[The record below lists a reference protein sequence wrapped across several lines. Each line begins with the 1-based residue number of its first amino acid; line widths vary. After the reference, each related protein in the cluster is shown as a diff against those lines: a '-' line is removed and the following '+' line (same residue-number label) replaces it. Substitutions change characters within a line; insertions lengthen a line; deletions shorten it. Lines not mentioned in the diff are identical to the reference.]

1 MALGGIAMHFMHPR
15 RARSARS
22 LIVNLALGLLA
33 VVLGCQSPPGPNAAG
48 ERALLQIQQGPT
60 AEKNEFGLHRVDLPE
75 GRGILFVKGPRPHL
89 EQFDGLSLDPV
100 ELEPADGA
108 LPWKSST
115 TNRLRK
121 SFARSLKKSLKQ
133 QKTWSMSDEP
143 GPGVLRMRVFARD
156 LSVRAGLPHVSASR
170 NSSEAAQNRTTLV
183 MELYDSST
191 NEILV
196 QFIQRRHLPARVHAG
211 SEVEIDRLRVYYS
224 GFASSMGDSLAELA
238 QAVEDVRE
246 NDAYMLAH

>member
-1 MALGGIAMHFMHPR
+1 M
-15 RARSARS
+15 
-22 LIVNLALGLLA
+22 
-33 VVLGCQSPPGPNAAG
+33 
-48 ERALLQIQQGPT
+48 T
-60 AEKNEFGLHRVDLPE
+60 
-75 GRGILFVKGPRPHL
+75 
-89 EQFDGLSLDPV
+89 
-100 ELEPADGA
+100 
-108 LPWKSST
+108 
-115 TNRLRK
+115 
-121 SFARSLKKSLKQ
+121 
-133 QKTWSMSDEP
+133 DEP

-156 LSVRAGLPHVSASR
+156 LSVRGGLPHVSASR
-170 NSSEAAQNRTTLV
+170 NSSEPAQNRTTLV

-196 QFIQRRHLPARVHAG
+196 QFIQRRHLPARVQAG

>member
-1 MALGGIAMHFMHPR
+1 MHFMHPR

-33 VVLGCQSPPGPNAAG
+33 VVLACQSPPGPNAAG

>member
-1 MALGGIAMHFMHPR
+1 MHLMHPR
-15 RARSARS
+15 RARPARPI
-22 LIVNLALGLLA
+22 IVNLTLGLLA
-33 VVLGCQSPPGPNAAG
+33 VIIGCQSPSGPNEAG

-60 AEKNEFGLHRVDLPE
+60 AEKNEFGLHRVDLPD
-75 GRGILFVKGPRPHL
+75 GQGILFVKGPRPHL
-89 EQFDGLSLDPV
+89 ERFDGLALDPV
-100 ELEPADGA
+100 ELEPDDGA

-121 SFARSLKKSLKQ
+121 SFERSLKKSLKQ
-133 QKTWSMSDEP
+133 QKTWGMTDKP

-156 LSVRAGLPHVSASR
+156 LSARTGLPHVSASR
-170 NSSEAAQNRTTLV
+170 NSSGPAPNRTTLV
-183 MELYDSST
+183 MELYNSST

-196 QFIQRRHLPARVHAG
+196 QFIQRRHLPERVQAG

>member
-1 MALGGIAMHFMHPR
+1 MHFMHPR
-15 RARSARS
+15 RARVACP
-22 LIVNLALGLLA
+22 LIVNLALGLLTL
-33 VVLGCQSPPGPNAAG
+33 VLGCQSPPGPNAAG

-60 AEKNEFGLHRVDLPE
+60 AEKNEFGLHRVNLPE
-75 GRGILFVKGPRPHL
+75 GQGILFVKGPRPHL

-133 QKTWSMSDEP
+133 QKTWAMTDEP

-156 LSVRAGLPHVSASR
+156 LSVRGGLPHVSASR
-170 NSSEAAQNRTTLV
+170 NSSEPAQNRTTLV

-196 QFIQRRHLPARVHAG
+196 QFIQRRHLPARVQAG